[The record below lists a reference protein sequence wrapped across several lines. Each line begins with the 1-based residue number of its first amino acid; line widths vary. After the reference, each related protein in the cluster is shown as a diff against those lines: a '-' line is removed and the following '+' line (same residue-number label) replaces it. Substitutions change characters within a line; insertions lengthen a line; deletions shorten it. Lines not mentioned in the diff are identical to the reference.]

1 VNSSAS
7 AELRSAVRTTLVA
20 LLAGAP
26 LAALSAES
34 ATNAVTLPRIRV
46 QANVVGAN
54 EYGAERTTSATRTD
68 TPLRDV
74 PQSVSV
80 VTSEVIAD
88 QSIQSMADAVRY
100 VPGVTMGQGEGNRD
114 QPTIRGNGTTADFFV
129 DGLRDDVQHFRD
141 VYNVERLEVLK
152 GPNAMIFGRGG
163 GGGVIHR
170 VTKQA
175 TWEPVHAF
183 SIQGGSFDK
192 ARATFD
198 IGQGVGE
205 RFAFRVNGL
214 YEDSDSYR
222 DFVELE
228 RYGVN
233 PTAAIALGDST
244 VFRIGYEYF
253 KDERTADRGVPSL
266 NARPVKVDE
275 STFFGDPRLSFAEA
289 EVNAVSAL
297 IEHETAN
304 GFTIRN
310 RTRFAEYDKFYQNVF
325 AGGAVSPTTGL
336 VNLSA
341 YNSTND
347 RNNLLNQTDLI
358 WRVDLGGMR
367 HTLLAGVELG
377 RQRSDNFRATG
388 FFNNSATS
396 FTTPVSASVVSV
408 PITFRQNATDA
419 DNRVDAEVAALY
431 VQDQIALTDSWQAVI
446 GLRYD
451 NFSLD
456 FDNYRTGERLTRDDD
471 LVSPRVG
478 LVYKPVEPVSL
489 YASYSV
495 SYLPSSGDQFSS
507 LTVTSSTLEPDE
519 FENYEIGAKW
529 DVGSALALT
538 AAVFQLDRSN
548 ATVQGA
554 TAGAAVQTGQQ
565 TRGFELEA
573 SGALTEAWRV
583 IGGYAYQSAEAENS
597 SAVLDDADIPL
608 TPRHTFS
615 LWNRYDFTPS
625 WGAGLGVIYRDKMY
639 AALPTLAGTTL
650 TAPTELPGYTRVDAA
665 AYWSITEQLRVQLNV
680 ENLLDREY
688 VLTAHN
694 NNNISPGS
702 PLAFSIGLNGSF

>member
-1 VNSSAS
+1 
-7 AELRSAVRTTLVA
+7 VRISLVA
-20 LLAGAP
+20 LVAGAP
-26 LAALSAES
+26 LSAES
-34 ATNAVTLPRIRV
+34 ASTTPTLPRIRV
-46 QANVVGAN
+46 QGEVVDTSDYA
-54 EYGAERTTSATRTD
+54 AERTTSATRTD

-88 QSIQSMADAVRY
+88 QSIESMAEAVRY

-141 VYNVERLEVLK
+141 VYNVERIEVLK

-163 GGGVIHR
+163 GGGVINR
-170 VTKQA
+170 ATKQA
-175 TWEPVHAF
+175 SWEPVHAF
-183 SIQGGSFDK
+183 SIQGGSFNK
-192 ARATFD
+192 ARATVDF
-198 IGQGVGE
+198 GQRAGE
-205 RFAFRVNGL
+205 RFAFRLNGL
-214 YEDSDSYR
+214 YEDSESYR

-233 PTAAIALGDST
+233 PTAAIALGDRT
-244 VFRIGYEYF
+244 VLHVGYEYF

-266 NARPVKVDE
+266 DGRPFDADD
-275 STFFGDPRLSFAEA
+275 STFFGDPRLSYADA
-289 EVNAVSAL
+289 EVDAASAL
-297 IEHETAN
+297 FEHETGN
-304 GFTIRN
+304 GLTIRN
-310 RTRFAEYDKFYQNVF
+310 RTRFAEHDKFYQNVF

-336 VNLSA
+336 VSMSA

-347 RNNLLNQTDLI
+347 RNSLFNQTDLV
-358 WRVDLGGMR
+358 WRVELGGMR
-367 HTLLAGVELG
+367 HTLLAGVELS

-388 FFNNSATS
+388 FFNNTATS
-396 FTTPVSASVVSV
+396 FSTPVTASVISI

-431 VQDQIALTDSWQAVI
+431 VQDQIELTRSWQAVI

-451 NFSLD
+451 NFSVD
-456 FDNYRTGERLTRDDD
+456 FDNHRTGERLNRKDD

-478 LVYKPVEPVSL
+478 LVYKPFEPLSL

-495 SYLPSSGDQFSS
+495 SHLPSSGDQFSS

-519 FENYEIGAKW
+519 FENYEVGAKW
-529 DVGSALALT
+529 DVSNVLALT

-554 TAGAAVQTGQQ
+554 SAGTAVQTGQT

-573 SGALTEAWRV
+573 SGAISDSWRV
-583 IGGYAYQSAEAENS
+583 VGGYAYQDAEAENS
-597 SAVLDDADIPL
+597 GAALDGADIPL
-608 TPRHTFS
+608 TPHHTFS

-625 WGAGLGVIYRDKMY
+625 WGVGLGVIYRDKMY
-639 AALPTLAGTTL
+639 AALPTLAGATL
-650 TAPTELPGYTRVDAA
+650 TAPTELPGYTRIDAA
-665 AYWSITEQLRVQLNV
+665 AYFSITEQLRVQLNV

-688 VLTAHN
+688 TLTAHN

-702 PLAFSIGLNGSF
+702 PLAFRLGLNGSF